1 MFCVNKNRNR
11 LLLHI
16 LLYIAYTII
25 YLYIIVNIIVYIY
38 MENDKFFKKKKQI
51 KFHIANLKIVL
62 QFISKI
68 TSLRRKRFF
77 NTKHEL

>member
-38 MENDKFFKKKKQI
+38 MENDKFFQKKKT
-51 KFHIANLKIVL
+51 NKISYREFENCFAIYI
-62 QFISKI
+62 QDNIPEKKTIFQY
-68 TSLRRKRFF
+68 
-77 NTKHEL
+77 

>member
-16 LLYIAYTII
+16 LLYIVYTII

-38 MENDKFFKKKKQI
+38 MENDKFFQKKNK
-51 KFHIANLKIVL
+51 
-62 QFISKI
+62 
-68 TSLRRKRFF
+68 
-77 NTKHEL
+77 